1 MQRQQEGLEAAER
14 VLVAAATRQEKVYCE
29 VIRSQREKMER
40 LEKVIAE
47 VDGEVGG
54 ASPNSGYVNGQ
65 KQLHSLQVSVG
76 HFNDTLLCSC
86 VSGRVYMP
94 DIPGQ
99 KWMSDHL
106 VF

>member
-29 VIRSQREKMER
+29 VIGSQREKMER

-47 VDGEVGG
+47 VDREVGG

-76 HFNDTLLCSC
+76 HFNDMLLFTCWWAC
-86 VSGRVYMP
+86 L
-94 DIPGQ
+94 
-99 KWMSDHL
+99 HA
-106 VF
+106 